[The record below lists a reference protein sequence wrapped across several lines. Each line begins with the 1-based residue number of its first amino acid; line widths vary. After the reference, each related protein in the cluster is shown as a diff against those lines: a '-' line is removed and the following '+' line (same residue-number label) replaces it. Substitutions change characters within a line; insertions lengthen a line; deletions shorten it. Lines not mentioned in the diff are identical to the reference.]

1 MCPDERPPG
10 GDSPAARVTELLIA
24 QRSGHAGDVL
34 DELLLL
40 IYDDLRTIARQQ
52 LARLRPGNTL
62 DTTALVHEAYLKL
75 VDQSRVEPNDLD
87 HFFALAAGAMRQI
100 LVDHVRQRTALKRGG
115 GSAPL
120 SLDRLEIGVD
130 EQADVLL
137 ALDQL
142 LEGLSRNNPRLT
154 RVFEC
159 RFFAGMSEQE
169 TARALGLPL
178 RTVQRDWFKSRA
190 WLRKE
195 LLGGAT

>member
-1 MCPDERPPG
+1 MCPEEPLQG
-10 GDSPAARVTELLIA
+10 EDSPVARVTQLLIA
-24 QRSGHAGDVL
+24 HRSGDASALED
-34 DELLLL
+34 LLQL
-40 IYDDLRTIARQQ
+40 IYEDLREIARQQ
-52 LARLRPGNTL
+52 LSRLRPGNTL

-75 VDQSRVEPNDLD
+75 VDQSRVEPNDLE

-115 GSAPL
+115 GQATL
-120 SLDRLEIGVD
+120 SLDRVEIGVD
-130 EQADVLL
+130 EQADTLL
-137 ALDQL
+137 ALDQA
-142 LEGLSRNNPRLT
+142 LEGLTRNNPRLT

-169 TARALGLPL
+169 TARALGLSL

-195 LLGGAT
+195 LQHEAS

>member
-1 MCPDERPPG
+1 MCPDDSERG
-10 GDSPAARVTELLIA
+10 EGSVTNRVTELLIA
-24 QRSGHAGDVL
+24 QRSGQVDAL
-34 DELLLL
+34 DELLRL
-40 IYDDLRTIARQQ
+40 IYSDLRRIARQQ

-75 VDQSRVEPNDLD
+75 VDQSRVEPNDLN
-87 HFFALAAGAMRQI
+87 HFFALAAGAMRQL

-115 GSAPL
+115 SSAPVT
-120 SLDRLEIGVD
+120 LDRVQVGVD
-130 EQADVLL
+130 EQADTLL
-137 ALDQL
+137 ALDEAL
-142 LEGLSRNNPRLT
+142 AGLTRNNPRLT

-169 TARALGLPL
+169 TASALDLPL

-195 LLGGAT
+195 LGQLAS

>member
-1 MCPDERPPG
+1 
-10 GDSPAARVTELLIA
+10 VTELLIA
-24 QRSGHAGDVL
+24 QRSGHADDVL

-195 LLGGAT
+195 LRGGAT